1 MFFNK
6 VRKNQVLLNKVDG
19 KNYTVG
25 DKVEGGFE
33 AVEQLP
39 KSTEE
44 LPFPEVITQN
54 RVEITE
60 KNAIAFKL
68 IDDPNPQEKPEGYKI
83 NNGDFVTAE
92 GEKVETGELQV
103 NNILGV
109 VPGAVVLVT
118 SKGYDGMSKHISIYE
133 PEKDIFKS
141 LFQIPAGA
149 NYAAYSEGDKM
160 IIALSL
166 NEVEKDEMG
175 NQVTYLR
182 ESKVYTV
189 CGGTWDD
196 YNIPE
201 PIIINDLKVV
211 DDMIVVKTIGD
222 VDEKNIITEGP
233 ERIVLIDMLN
243 LRKHDPITV
252 NGRSL
257 KISRS
262 RGGILVVSDKML
274 VVDTNHDRY
283 FVVTD
288 KCAEMAGLTEVVDIT
303 LKDHALRIT
312 LSNKDLTEV
321 KTLVKTRSE
330 DKGAIYTVE

>member
-19 KNYTVG
+19 KTYTVG

-33 AVEQLP
+33 AVEKLP
-39 KSTEE
+39 ESNNR
-44 LPFPEVITQN
+44 LPFPETPGTV
-54 RVEITE
+54 VVTE
-60 KNAIAFKL
+60 KNAICFRL
-68 IDDPNPQEKPEGYKI
+68 VNDPNPQEKPEGYKVI
-83 NNGDFVTAE
+83 NGDFVTAE

-118 SKGYDGMSKHISIYE
+118 SKGYDGASKHISIYE

-149 NYAAYSEGDKM
+149 NYAAYPEGDKV

-166 NEVEKDEMG
+166 NEVEKMENGD
-175 NQVTYLR
+175 QVTYLR
-182 ESKVYTV
+182 ESKVCTV
-189 CGGTWDD
+189 CGGTWYD
-196 YNIPE
+196 YDIPE
-201 PIIINDLKVV
+201 PIIINNLKVV

-233 ERIVLIDMLN
+233 ERVVLIDMLN
-243 LRKHDPITV
+243 EIQHDPITV
-252 NGRSL
+252 NGSNL
-257 KISRS
+257 KVSRS

-274 VVDTNHDRY
+274 VVDARDRY

-288 KCAEMAGLTEVVDIT
+288 KCAEMADLTEVVDIT